1 MAKVK
6 IQDTWIDITNC
17 KTEKEFV
24 DVCYEVYGK
33 PSVINVTKYEG
44 IPDGLMTEE
53 WGFSDIDETYYPE
66 PELFGLIA
74 SGKFKL
80 VHEFVEQTGYEIE
93 DCIGSEAWK
102 HIPEEYEFNYVD
114 KNVRDIISEMEHS
127 LKGEY
132 SDFEDFA
139 REHYEERYQ
148 SCDCYDWINWDIY
161 IDEKRL
167 EYIYEWNITTN
178 NVWQIEK
185 EQE

>member
-17 KTEKEFV
+17 KTEKEFI
-24 DVCYEVYGK
+24 DACYEVYGK
-33 PSVINVTKYEG
+33 PSVINVRNYKD
-44 IPDGLMTEE
+44 IPDGLMTELNGE
-53 WGFSDIDETYYPE
+53 GILSEYDETYYPE

-74 SGKFKL
+74 SGKFEL
-80 VHEFVEQTGYEIE
+80 VAEFVEQTGYEIE
-93 DCIGSEAWK
+93 DFIGSDVGQGF
-102 HIPEEYEFNYVD
+102 PYVD
-114 KNVRDIISEMEHS
+114 KNVRGIISDMENS

-161 IDEKRL
+161 IDEKGL
-167 EYIYEWNITTN
+167 ESTYEWNITTN
-178 NVWQIEK
+178 HVWQIKK

>member
-1 MAKVK
+1 MIKVL
-6 IQDTWIDITNC
+6 IEDTWIDITDC
-17 KTEKEFV
+17 KTEKQFV

-44 IPDGLMTEE
+44 IPDGLMTEVD
-53 WGFSDIDETYYPE
+53 DITYPE

-74 SGKFKL
+74 TGKFEL

-93 DCIGSEAWK
+93 DCIGSDAWN
-102 HIPEEYEFNYVD
+102 HIPEEYEFDYVD
-114 KNVRDIISEMEHS
+114 KNVRDIISEMENS

-139 REHYEERYQ
+139 REHYEERNQ
-148 SCDCYDWINWDIY
+148 SCDCFDWINWDIY